1 MLTDDL
7 NQEFKRITRGMACL
21 FSIMPLFHSVSWE
34 DWNLAIFW
42 LMAEI
47 IWRLLYAHFWCLG

>member
-7 NQEFKRITRGMACL
+7 SQEFKRIATGMARL
-21 FSIMPLFHSVSWE
+21 FSITPLFHSVRWE
-34 DWNLAIFW
+34 DWTLATFW

-47 IWRLLYAHFWCLG
+47 ICRLLYAHF